1 MERIS
6 SLAKDTRT
14 KALEYLVIKLG
25 YDPSDIQVA
34 KEMIKRKNVDIQALR
49 KQLKLP
55 YVDHPQAKEIIELEL
70 EKENLSKLIVEK
82 NVQIQKMET
91 DMEILLKEKEELAT
105 MVTDEAHQQVYYMG
119 HNSNFHLI
127 K

>member
-49 KQLKLP
+49 K
-55 YVDHPQAKEIIELEL
+55 
-70 EKENLSKLIVEK
+70 
-82 NVQIQKMET
+82 
-91 DMEILLKEKEELAT
+91 
-105 MVTDEAHQQVYYMG
+105 
-119 HNSNFHLI
+119 
-127 K
+127 